1 MKKIVLTENI
11 TKEEIVEA
19 TVEEPKE
26 QVIKAVENQKLE
38 ASFSHLNGEM
48 VSFKTN
54 ANEIKLKYLS
64 SKNIDVNPQLNDDNK
79 VAIYKDV
86 EDGIDLKYELEER
99 RLKESFIINQRN
111 NNYTFNFEAKIGDL
125 EPLYNEA
132 RKCLEFKKDN
142 RVVCRMLPPFMFD
155 NKGEESK
162 KCTYEVENNENGLL
176 SIKLVA
182 DANWINSEERELPII
197 IDPTFE
203 LETNC
208 FQYHIYQ
215 NCNVDSKGM
224 QDEVFVGYKNENG
237 ETKFYSFW
245 VDYNLNALSDPFMDK
260 EVYFEIPLNYNIM
273 DENDEIVVIVNG
285 VGIDSYKPSQ
295 LIFNN
300 VLRINVSRCINDE
313 CEPCGTIRF
322 HVSSDNYISGLAGQF
337 YKPRTLKQGVFKAS
351 FQAAES
357 DGTMRAK
364 LIVKPKE
371 ESKQYVDYDIGASG
385 ITSVNVQTGRY
396 KHTINDLTVS
406 SGLLT
411 VDINHVFD
419 SRNNANKPFGLNW
432 DLSISQYLKKEKN
445 YYGQIIRYVDGEG
458 TEHVFYEKWFYRNG
472 KIKIYVNRD
481 DVTLSENNELVLRNT
496 GEKVEYEIVNDQDY
510 QYVSLGSATNYD
522 FKSKEYKYY
531 MNYKGFKKEV
541 IPGKKNYLQFIYREF
556 SSEYFPDNENVS
568 IVGNDFVSLSPE
580 NELRWHR
587 AYLSNVPTRVYFDNG
602 ELKAE
607 IFVKD
612 GPNENKRTKTITL
625 EKVPVYENL
634 DEDLYTNHD
643 IENLEYEMIQAKE
656 SLKTIDDIINTNSE
670 NIVSVLDLMQNKDFD
685 DQAIT
690 MQYDSKGNP
699 LTVKYENALN
709 DYNARQKLYLRF
721 TKLETELISARAQKN
736 NIERNVY
743 FLTRS
748 FNSKIKEQKESA
760 NDYIIDPEGN
770 IFLFDGYGRMCGIAD
785 RREDKIEIIYND
797 DSNIETIKSNEEQ
810 VVFKYNANKKLESMK
825 KSNGDTVRFTY
836 FDNLLLEIN
845 NNGRKTTFGY
855 MNGLQVYSDINEEI
869 IVDTQTTNTIKVKK
883 YVEPGDISGTKEF
896 NFFVNRKLV
905 QNDMFVF
912 SDDFKSTKIIDRI
925 FSDEPSEID
934 VYFDISGNI
943 IKKIDSKYSLYANY
957 YKGKLISFV
966 KAKKVP
972 NIQLEKCEFN
982 LNVNKYS
989 YFNGDDLDFGAN
1001 KVTAQCLK
1009 IDLNDLAE
1017 EDEDLKTIIVAIS
1030 YKKSNETYNF
1040 KQSFVGKDNET
1051 IVLPFFIRGQIS
1063 DFTVSVEANVQSSAV
1078 LQSYI
1083 KDVSIIDIENGIL
1096 REYDDKDRL
1105 WKIKTIEGKTT
1116 YLTFDDKL
1124 PTHVEFKDWDGVAIT
1139 TDYEYNNEGKVVYSI
1154 DSKGDCENY
1163 LYQNGGKMLEKRT
1176 FNIKDASLVR
1186 SEKVEYDEKTKTHI
1200 EKGDIK
1206 DADGNY
1212 PEVKTLFYPGTNIVK
1227 TEIGLDGSKTEYV
1240 INPRSKKII
1249 GLIKEN
1255 NGIKNSISYVY
1266 KGDFLTSV
1274 KNNGTTI
1281 NYTYD
1286 GRKRIRTIR
1295 ALGYDSYFI
1304 LNNYNDDVIVKGMND
1319 KTYTHGSTI
1328 ETKVYGG
1335 VYSATSSY
1343 DKYGNLVRLVQKD
1356 SANTN
1361 SFTSNYS
1368 YNSDN
1373 LLTKIETVKSGD
1385 NAYSESDVISY
1396 DAGKRQN
1403 LFEKTIV
1410 EDENVVET
1418 LKKASKYCSDG
1429 RISKVDISID
1439 DSPTLSLS
1447 YLYSSE
1453 KLLSEENINN
1463 IYKIN
1468 FQHDAL
1474 NRISHQDIKN
1484 NNNFTL
1490 RHSFSYLQQDGNT
1503 LDLIAE
1509 DNVRVVTSDNGY
1521 LIENHKYKYDVNGRI
1536 TEIDIDDKKICY
1548 EYDATGRLIKERNEI
1563 LGIENKYTY
1572 DTLSNI
1578 LSKKT
1583 FELSTDSLINCDEL
1597 IYSCDN
1603 KHLLVS
1609 INGNQVTSDAY
1620 GRITSYNG
1628 KNLTWN
1634 KEGSLKSISLNDGE
1648 LVEYIY
1654 NDKGIRYLK
1663 KSSNGVTTRFVLDE
1677 SNVLR
1682 EQSENHLIDYLYS
1695 SNGLFGFKYKEETYL
1710 YEKNILGDI
1719 VRIYNSLGNIVGE
1732 YSYDAFGNVTIITDI
1747 DGIATINPFRYR
1759 GYYYDSD
1766 TGLYYLNYRYYD
1778 PSIGRFI
1785 SPDDASYI
1793 NPDNVNG
1800 LNIYAYCNNDP
1811 VNHVDPTGHL
1821 PEWLKW
1827 LGIGLAAVG
1836 AVLVGAALAALT
1848 CGVGTAILATSMAGA
1863 VIHGAAVGTLIGAG
1877 VGVVA
1882 GGIIG
1887 GATTGWSFDGIF
1899 YGALIGFGGGAIIGS
1914 IIGGTVGGIQFTN
1927 AANSWASVESN
1938 GRIISSKE
1946 NMIRHFQKHVVE
1958 EGHKYL
1964 GKNVIQYTKNA
1975 NMFKNTVGSF
1985 KLLESGSLSARGL
1998 LAGNKVRVIVEAITE
2013 LLLSFC

>member
-1 MKKIVLTENI
+1 MKKIVLTENT

-26 QVIKAVENQKLE
+26 QVVKAVENQKLE
-38 ASFSHLNGEM
+38 ASFSHSKGEM

-64 SKNIDVNPQLNDDNK
+64 SKNIDVNPQLNDDNN
-79 VAIYKDV
+79 VAIYKEV
-86 EDGIDLKYELEER
+86 EDGIDLKYELEDR

-125 EPLYNEA
+125 EPSYNEA

-182 DANWINSEERELPII
+182 DADWINSKERELPII

-215 NCNVDSKGM
+215 NCDVDVKGM

-285 VGIDSYKPSQ
+285 VGINSYKPSQ

-322 HVSSDNYISGLAGQF
+322 HVSSDNYISGLAGQY

-411 VDINHVFD
+411 FDIDHVFD

-496 GEKVEYEIVNDQDY
+496 GEKVEYEIVNDEGY

-541 IPGKKNYLQFIYREF
+541 IPGKKNYLQFVYREG
-556 SSEYFPDNENVS
+556 SECFPDNENVS
-568 IVGNDFVSLSPE
+568 NLGNDFISLSPQS
-580 NELRWHR
+580 ELRWHR

-612 GPNENKRTKTITL
+612 GPYENKRTKTITL
-625 EKVPVYENL
+625 EKVPIYENL

-656 SLKTIDDIINTNSE
+656 SLKMIDDIINTNSE

-685 DQAIT
+685 DQIIT
-690 MQYDSKGNP
+690 MQYDSNGKP
-699 LTVKYENALN
+699 LQIKYENALN
-709 DYNARQKLYLRF
+709 EHNARQKLYFRF
-721 TKLETELISARAQKN
+721 AKLETELISARAQKN

-810 VVFKYNANKKLESMK
+810 VVFKYNANKKLESLK

-836 FDNLLLEIN
+836 FDNLLIEIN

-869 IVDTQTTNTIKVKK
+869 IIDTQTTNTIKVKK
-883 YVEPGDISGTKEF
+883 YVEPGDISGTNEF

-943 IKKIDSKYSLYANY
+943 IKKIDSKYSIYANY

-982 LNVNKYS
+982 LNVNKYT
-989 YFNGDDLDFGAN
+989 YFNGNDLDFGTN

-1096 REYDDKDRL
+1096 QEYDDKDRL
-1105 WKIKTIEGKTT
+1105 WKIKTNEGKTT

-1124 PTHVEFKDWDGVAIT
+1124 PINVEFKDWDGVAIT

-1154 DSKGDCENY
+1154 DSKGNCENY

-1186 SEKVEYDEKTKTHI
+1186 SEKVEYDDKTKTRI

-1240 INPRSKKII
+1240 IDPRSKKLIA
-1249 GLIKEN
+1249 LIKEN
-1255 NGIKNSISYVY
+1255 EGVKNSISYTY

-1274 KNNGTTI
+1274 KNNDTTV

-1295 ALGYDSYFI
+1295 VLGYDYSFI
-1304 LNNYNDDVIVKGMND
+1304 LNNYKDDEKVFGMNGQS
-1319 KTYTHGSTI
+1319 YLHGSMV
-1328 ETKVYGG
+1328 ETKFHGG
-1335 VYSATSSY
+1335 IYITTSSY
-1343 DKYGNLVRLVQKD
+1343 NKDGNLVRLTQKD
-1356 SANTN
+1356 NSNTN
-1361 SFTSNYS
+1361 SYTSNYS

-1373 LLTKIETVKSGD
+1373 FVTNIETVKTGE
-1385 NAYSESDVISY
+1385 NAYVETDCLSY
-1396 DAGKRQN
+1396 DAGKRPTS
-1403 LFEKTIV
+1403 LTKTIKEDDIFV
-1410 EDENVVET
+1410 EKLIKT
-1418 LKKASKYCSDG
+1418 SKYLFDG
-1429 RISKVDISID
+1429 RISKVDILINDVSA
-1439 DSPTLSLS
+1439 LSLS
-1447 YLYSSE
+1447 YTYSSD
-1453 KLLSEENINN
+1453 KLLWEENINN
-1463 IYKIN
+1463 EYKIN
-1468 FQHDAL
+1468 FKYDAL
-1474 NRISHQDIKN
+1474 NRMRHQEIKN
-1484 NNNFTL
+1484 SNFEL
-1490 RHSFSYLQQDGNT
+1490 CHSFSYLQQDGNT

-1509 DNVRVVTSDNGY
+1509 DNVKVIDSNNEF
-1521 LIENHKYKYDVNGRI
+1521 LIENHKYKYDVNGRVI
-1536 TEIDIDDKKICY
+1536 EIDIDDKKISY
-1548 EYDATGRLIKERNEI
+1548 EYDVSGRLIKEHNEV

-1572 DTLSNI
+1572 DALSNI

-1583 FELSTDSLINCDEL
+1583 YDLSTDSLIHCDEL
-1597 IYSCDN
+1597 IYSCDS
-1603 KHLLVS
+1603 KHSLVLL
-1609 INGNQVTSDAY
+1609 NGNQVISDSY

-1628 KNLTWN
+1628 KALTWN
-1634 KEGSLKSISLNDGE
+1634 KEGSLKSISVNDNE
-1648 LVEYIY
+1648 IIEYAY
-1654 NDKGIRYLK
+1654 NAKGIRYLK
-1663 KSSNGVTTRFVLDE
+1663 KSCGMTTRFILDGT
-1677 SNVLR
+1677 NILR
-1682 EQSENHLIDYLYS
+1682 EQSDSCVIDYLYS
-1695 SNGLFGFKYKEETYL
+1695 SSGLFGFKYNDETYL
-1710 YEKNILGDI
+1710 YEKNIFGDI
-1719 VRIYNSLGNIVGE
+1719 VRIYNNEGGIVGE
-1732 YSYDAFGNVTIITDI
+1732 YAYDAFGNVTIISDSN
-1747 DGIATINPFRYR
+1747 GIATINPFRYR
-1759 GYYYDSD
+1759 GYYYDRD

-1778 PSIGRFI
+1778 PNIGRFV
-1785 SPDDASYI
+1785 SPDNASYI
-1793 NPDNVNG
+1793 NPNNVNG
-1800 LNIYAYCNNDP
+1800 LNIYAYCKNDP
-1811 VNHVDPTGHL
+1811 VNYVDPTGHFGIL
-1821 PEWLKW
+1821 AALIITGIVAGAGYALYKDYSDDKDINLSIGVESYAESIIIGGLIGAAIGIGIAYIAPEIGAFASTTFTFGGGITAAGGGTAAMSTGITITGAEILKG
-1827 LGIGLAAVG
+1827 LGI
-1836 AVLVGAALAALT
+1836 LVGA
-1848 CGVGTAILATSMAGA
+1848 GIMFFVGPRDIGEPNSKFTDENGSFGEFDENGHLKYRVDTK
-1863 VIHGAAVGTLIGAG
+1863 GTPHFIK
-1877 VGVVA
+1877 
-1882 GGIIG
+1882 
-1887 GATTGWSFDGIF
+1887 
-1899 YGALIGFGGGAIIGS
+1899 S
-1914 IIGGTVGGIQFTN
+1914 I
-1927 AANSWASVESN
+1927 
-1938 GRIISSKE
+1938 
-1946 NMIRHFQKHVVE
+1946 QKYCLPHI
-1958 EGHKYL
+1958 HKY
-1964 GKNVIQYTKNA
+1964 TW
-1975 NMFKNTVGSF
+1975 
-1985 KLLESGSLSARGL
+1985 KLVNGVWRWIEEVLDFIL
-1998 LAGNKVRVIVEAITE
+1998 
-2013 LLLSFC
+2013 